1 MIKVAWSD
9 SSDPSEESS
18 DDMGSRR
25 AKPFFAMLALMIVVA
40 IANPPN
46 VALAAGSQY
55 VASESDIQVNVD
67 YRWAGGAVGGYYPI
81 RIGLQNRGPSREL
94 ELTFE
99 PRDNGGLPMVSRRVV
114 VDQNSSA
121 SVTLLIPL
129 IGYGNYGTLTVSH
142 DGRELEKLQNALSLP
157 NADDQNS
164 RPSFLGI
171 SRSPLAFQPLEDAV
185 TSLTTAGHGG
195 HRSPYGYG
203 KTEDNQTV
211 EPLRLPETWL
221 AYSSVDLV
229 AISMS
234 EFEGLSDPQRGA
246 ILDWAR
252 TGGTLLVYSIG
263 EPISSSIKLAKLTG
277 AETQSAAL
285 NWQAAEPSARTRIPA
300 LHLDEHGHL
309 VDKSAVGTTMEMPIE
324 AIPGPTEAIAEPES
338 QLRFSWPEDSQPFA
352 VRDFGQGWLIGF
364 VDDPFAG
371 TVQDWGWLLKSIAF
385 QELWQ
390 ANRLGVAGRMDNR
403 EFLEFLIAGI
413 RSVPVM
419 AFLVFISLFTFVIGP
434 LNYFVL
440 ARKKKLNFLVVTI
453 PAIAIVTSLVLFG
466 YSTLS
471 HGFSVKSRVRSLT
484 LIDQG
489 NNKAVTTARLALY
502 AGMAPSD
509 GLSFSPSTAVMPIR
523 ADGEVFES
531 ARTDW
536 TETQWLRAGW
546 LRSRTRT
553 QFLTKT
559 VRNERGRLTVGAGT
573 KTELPVTNGLEWG
586 IESLIVFDQDGEAWF
601 GSDIAAGSG
610 RPLKQISDSDRLKF
624 CRLMDR
630 SAPAV
635 PEELENKNAMRS
647 LDPMSFF
654 SGRRGRYTEDFYV
667 SQGQMERFIGKI
679 RQHIERQ
686 ESLPSS
692 TYYAIV
698 KDAPSIEFGTEVDVV
713 DGWHFVTGSY

>member
-9 SSDPSEESS
+9 SSDSSEESS

-25 AKPFFAMLALMIVVA
+25 VKPFFAMLALMIVVA
-40 IANPPN
+40 IANPPS

-55 VASESDIQVNVD
+55 VASESDIQMNVD

-121 SVTLLIPL
+121 SLTLLIPL

-142 DGRELEKLQNALSLP
+142 DGRELEKLQNTLSLP
-157 NADDQNS
+157 NADNQNS
-164 RPSFLGI
+164 RPAFLGI

-195 HRSPYGYG
+195 HHSPYGYG

-229 AISMS
+229 AISMG

-252 TGGTLLVYSIG
+252 TGGTLLVYSVG
-263 EPISSSIKLAKLTG
+263 EPISSSRKLSKLTE
-277 AETQSAAL
+277 ADSQSAAL

-300 LHLDEHGHL
+300 LHLDEHGSL
-309 VDKSAVGTTMEMPIE
+309 GGSAVSTPMDVPLETVLESAAG
-324 AIPGPTEAIAEPES
+324 ANDSRS
-338 QLRFSWPEDSQPFA
+338 QLEFSWPEDSQPFS
-352 VRDFGQGWLIGF
+352 VRDFGQGWLVGF
-364 VDDPFAG
+364 VDDPFSG

-523 ADGEVFES
+523 ADGEEFES

-586 IESLIVFDQDGEAWF
+586 IESLIVFDQDGQAWF
-601 GSDIAAGSG
+601 ASDIAAGSG
-610 RPLKQISDSDRLKF
+610 RPLKPISDSDRLEF
-624 CRLMDR
+624 CKAMDR
-630 SAPAV
+630 SAPGV
-635 PEELENKNAMRS
+635 PEELENKKNLRS
-647 LDPMSFF
+647 LDPMSVF
-654 SGRRGRYTEDFYV
+654 SGGRHRYTEDFHV
-667 SQGQMERFIGKI
+667 SRGQMERFIGAL
-679 RQHIERQ
+679 RRHIERA